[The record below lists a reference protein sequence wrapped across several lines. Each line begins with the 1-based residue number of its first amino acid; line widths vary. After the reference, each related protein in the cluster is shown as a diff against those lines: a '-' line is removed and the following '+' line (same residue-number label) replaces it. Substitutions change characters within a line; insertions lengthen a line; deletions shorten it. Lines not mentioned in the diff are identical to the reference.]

1 MTKSALFALF
11 LLVFALSTAAQV
23 PTMDLTN
30 YGVKI
35 EPDKRLMVVL
45 AALEMAVEKS
55 DNGQETRVINTPLSP
70 GGVKFRQR
78 LQADLADMP
87 ADLKQKITTFVS
99 LYKKRHV
106 KATDAETIAPFISMA
121 YALTPV
127 PELNDPIVTTDL
139 PGELLDVLD
148 FAPLVREF
156 YRRSGISTRLN
167 DYVKLY
173 QQESDAVLR
182 PSAKDMVADLLDYLH
197 TRPQTTYVERVKTQ
211 AQKTKG
217 TTLQK
222 TELVE
227 HDRRFFIVPE
237 LLEPAG
243 NVTFLNIKD
252 DYYVVLGADTDLSY
266 SEARRAFLQYVF
278 DALALSNS
286 KDIFAKKDGIKSL
299 LDERRKS
306 NPDVSPDVFLTVTR
320 SLVAAADAR
329 QLEYGKVQIATQQ
342 ARAKI
347 DLLTQQ
353 ALIKVKDIKTE
364 AEKNTFTQKTDVEKK
379 AVVDEL
385 TRYKNDWADE
395 TALRLSEEYEKGS
408 VLAFYFADQLKGSEN
423 SGFDIASSLRDMILA
438 LDTTKEGNRLAENA
452 EAKKRALA
460 ARAERK
466 NRPDS
471 TTALV
476 ENPVTTRLLDI
487 QKSIEAKNYTQADTA
502 LKELQ
507 KANPTEPRIYYN
519 MGRVASLLAEDIT
532 DSDAQSK
539 KLLEAKTDY
548 ENALRT
554 ATPRTDPALISLSY
568 VALAKIYEFYDKKDY
583 AVKIY
588 DAAIKVGDVPNGA
601 YREALDAKQRLL
613 KP

>member
-11 LLVFALSTAAQV
+11 LLVFALSAAAQV
-23 PTMDLTN
+23 PTMDLSN
-30 YGVKI
+30 YGIKI

-45 AALEMAVEKS
+45 AALEMATEKS
-55 DNGQETRVINTPLSP
+55 DNGQETRVINTSLSP
-70 GGVKFRQR
+70 GGMKFRQR

-106 KATDAETIAPFISMA
+106 KATDAETVAPFISMA

-127 PELNDPIVTTDL
+127 PELNDPVVTADL

-167 DYVKLY
+167 DYVKVY

-197 TRPQTTYVERVKTQ
+197 TKPQTVYLEKVRTQSKVKGKTVE
-211 AQKTKG
+211 
-217 TTLQK
+217 TTSP
-222 TELVE
+222 VE

-252 DYYVVLGADTDLSY
+252 DYYVVLPADTDLGY

-286 KDIFAKKDGIKSL
+286 KDIFTKKEAIKSL

-329 QLEYGKVQIATQQ
+329 QLEYSKVQIATQQ
-342 ARAKI
+342 ARAKL
-347 DLLTQQ
+347 D
-353 ALIKVKDIKTE
+353 ALKTD
-364 AEKNTFTQKTDVEKK
+364 AEKR
-379 AVVDEL
+379 AVTDEL
-385 TRYKNDWADE
+385 TRYKTGLADE
-395 TALRLSEEYEKGS
+395 TALRLSDDYEKGA

-423 SGFDIASSLRDMILA
+423 SGFDIASSLRDMILS

-452 EAKKRALA
+452 DAKKRALA

-466 NRPDS
+466 SRPDL
-471 TTALV
+471 TTAMV

-487 QKSIEAKNYTQADTA
+487 QKNIEAKNYAQADTA

-507 KANPTEPRIYYN
+507 KANPSESRIYYN

-583 AVKIY
+583 ALKIY

-601 YREALDAKQRLL
+601 YKEALDAKQRLL

>member
-35 EPDKRLMVVL
+35 EPDRRLMVVL

-329 QLEYGKVQIATQQ
+329 QLEYSKVQIATQQ
-342 ARAKI
+342 ARAKL
-347 DLLTQQ
+347 D
-353 ALIKVKDIKTE
+353 AL
-364 AEKNTFTQKTDVEKK
+364 KTDAEKK
-379 AVVDEL
+379 AVTDEL
-385 TRYKNDWADE
+385 TRYKTALADE
-395 TALRLSEEYEKGS
+395 TALRLSEDYEKGA

>member
-1 MTKSALFALF
+1 
-11 LLVFALSTAAQV
+11 
-23 PTMDLTN
+23 
-30 YGVKI
+30 
-35 EPDKRLMVVL
+35 
-45 AALEMAVEKS
+45 
-55 DNGQETRVINTPLSP
+55 
-70 GGVKFRQR
+70 
-78 LQADLADMP
+78 MP

-106 KATDAETIAPFISMA
+106 KATDAETVAPFISMA

-127 PELNDPIVTTDL
+127 PELNDPVVTADL

-197 TRPQTTYVERVKTQ
+197 TKPQTVYLEKVRTQSKVKGKTVE
-211 AQKTKG
+211 
-217 TTLQK
+217 TTSP
-222 TELVE
+222 VE

-252 DYYVVLGADTDLSY
+252 DYYVVLPADTDLGY

-286 KDIFAKKDGIKSL
+286 KDIFTKKEAIKSL

-306 NPDVSPDVFLTVTR
+306 NPDVSPDVFLTITR

-329 QLEYGKVQIATQQ
+329 QLEYSKVQIATQQ
-342 ARAKI
+342 ARAKL
-347 DLLTQQ
+347 D
-353 ALIKVKDIKTE
+353 AL
-364 AEKNTFTQKTDVEKK
+364 KTDPQKK
-379 AVVDEL
+379 AVTDEL
-385 TRYKNDWADE
+385 TRYRTALADE
-395 TALRLSEEYEKGS
+395 TALRLSDDYEKGA
-408 VLAFYFADQLKGSEN
+408 VLAFYFADQLKGSEA
-423 SGFDIASSLRDMILA
+423 SGFDIASSLRDMILS

-466 NRPDS
+466 NRPDA
-471 TTALV
+471 TAAMV
-476 ENPVTTRLLDI
+476 ENPVTTSLLEI
-487 QKSIEAKNYTQADTA
+487 QKSIEAKNYAQADTA

-507 KANPTEPRIYYN
+507 KANPSESRIYYN

-583 AVKIY
+583 ALKIY

-601 YREALDAKQRLL
+601 YKEAWDAKQRLL

>member
-1 MTKSALFALF
+1 
-11 LLVFALSTAAQV
+11 
-23 PTMDLTN
+23 
-30 YGVKI
+30 
-35 EPDKRLMVVL
+35 
-45 AALEMAVEKS
+45 
-55 DNGQETRVINTPLSP
+55 
-70 GGVKFRQR
+70 
-78 LQADLADMP
+78 MP
-87 ADLKQKITTFVS
+87 VDLKQKITTFVS

-329 QLEYGKVQIATQQ
+329 QLEYSKVQIATQQ
-342 ARAKI
+342 ARAKL
-347 DLLTQQ
+347 D
-353 ALIKVKDIKTE
+353 AL
-364 AEKNTFTQKTDVEKK
+364 KTDAEKK
-379 AVVDEL
+379 AVTDEL
-385 TRYKNDWADE
+385 TRYKTALADE
-395 TALRLSEEYEKGS
+395 TALRLSEDYEKGA

-452 EAKKRALA
+452 EAKKRAVA

>member
-1 MTKSALFALF
+1 MTKSALFALL

-87 ADLKQKITTFVS
+87 VDLKQKITTFVS

-329 QLEYGKVQIATQQ
+329 QLEYSKVQIATQQ
-342 ARAKI
+342 ARAKL
-347 DLLTQQ
+347 D
-353 ALIKVKDIKTE
+353 AL
-364 AEKNTFTQKTDVEKK
+364 KTDAEKK
-379 AVVDEL
+379 AVTDEL
-385 TRYKNDWADE
+385 ARYKTALADE
-395 TALRLSEEYEKGS
+395 TALRLSEDYEKGA

-438 LDTTKEGNRLAENA
+438 LDTTKESNRFAENA

>member
-1 MTKSALFALF
+1 
-11 LLVFALSTAAQV
+11 
-23 PTMDLTN
+23 
-30 YGVKI
+30 
-35 EPDKRLMVVL
+35 
-45 AALEMAVEKS
+45 
-55 DNGQETRVINTPLSP
+55 
-70 GGVKFRQR
+70 
-78 LQADLADMP
+78 
-87 ADLKQKITTFVS
+87 
-99 LYKKRHV
+99 
-106 KATDAETIAPFISMA
+106 
-121 YALTPV
+121 
-127 PELNDPIVTTDL
+127 
-139 PGELLDVLD
+139 
-148 FAPLVREF
+148 
-156 YRRSGISTRLN
+156 
-167 DYVKLY
+167 
-173 QQESDAVLR
+173 
-182 PSAKDMVADLLDYLH
+182 
-197 TRPQTTYVERVKTQ
+197 
-211 AQKTKG
+211 
-217 TTLQK
+217 
-222 TELVE
+222 
-227 HDRRFFIVPE
+227 
-237 LLEPAG
+237 
-243 NVTFLNIKD
+243 
-252 DYYVVLGADTDLSY
+252 
-266 SEARRAFLQYVF
+266 
-278 DALALSNS
+278 
-286 KDIFAKKDGIKSL
+286 
-299 LDERRKS
+299 
-306 NPDVSPDVFLTVTR
+306 
-320 SLVAAADAR
+320 
-329 QLEYGKVQIATQQ
+329 
-342 ARAKI
+342 
-347 DLLTQQ
+347 LLTQQ